1 VIRSPIFGL
10 PNEDWFPARA
20 ARANEAAKAMSAATA
35 PVPNVK
41 SGEAKPHEP
50 SMEEILAS
58 IRRIIA
64 DDQALPL
71 TPRAAPSL
79 RAVDSGR
86 APSEPPRRGLRPTIQ
101 PDNVDED
108 FKSSLA
114 ATVSDM
120 KASSPSP
127 EAGTVRP
134 TIEIA
139 PAAASQEREN
149 ASRAAVPP
157 AELSMPEP
165 VIDEI
170 LPHAE
175 VAEPADEPSRDG
187 AFDNVSMQSAF
198 AAMPSAIAAP
208 LRGEALLSPSTDASV
223 ASSFNALAT
232 SMFIQNSGA
241 IENAVRDMLRPML
254 QTWLDDNLPTMVERL
269 VRAEI
274 ERVARGGRG

>member
-1 VIRSPIFGL
+1 MFGS
-10 PNEDWFPARA
+10 PNEDRFPARA
-20 ARANEAAKAMSAATA
+20 HRANEAAKAMSAVTV
-35 PVPNVK
+35 PVPNAK
-41 SGEAKPHEP
+41 SGEAKPNEP

-71 TPRAAPSL
+71 TPRPAPSL

-86 APSEPPRRGLRPTIQ
+86 APSEPPRRGLRPTLQ
-101 PDNVDED
+101 PTSLDED

-114 ATVSDM
+114 ATVSSM
-120 KASSPSP
+120 RAPSPSP
-127 EAGTVRP
+127 EAGSLRP

-139 PAAASQEREN
+139 PEATSHEHEDIFAAAASL
-149 ASRAAVPP
+149 
-157 AELSMPEP
+157 AEPSMPEA
-165 VIDEI
+165 VSDEI
-170 LPHAE
+170 LEQAE
-175 VAEPADEPSRDG
+175 ATEPGDEPSREESFIDTQ
-187 AFDNVSMQSAF
+187 MQSAF
-198 AAMPSAIAAP
+198 AAAP
-208 LRGEALLSPSTDASV
+208 PAVSTPRSEALLSPSTDASV

-241 IENAVRDMLRPML
+241 IESAVRDMLRPML
-254 QTWLDDNLPTMVERL
+254 QRWLDDNLPTMVERL